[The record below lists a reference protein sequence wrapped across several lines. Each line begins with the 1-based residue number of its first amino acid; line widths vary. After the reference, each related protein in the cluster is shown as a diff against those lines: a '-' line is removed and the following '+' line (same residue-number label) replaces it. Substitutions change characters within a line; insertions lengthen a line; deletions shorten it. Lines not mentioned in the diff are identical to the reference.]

1 MAVTLF
7 SFHGR
12 TGAGINY
19 TGSGIL
25 CFYLFRDEKFL
36 QRKIRGSRF
45 LRFMG
50 YSFRQGWPA
59 HRLHT
64 CLCSCKN
71 TAEVLY
77 PVCKPCYDS
86 ADYKGFKQFSAMN
99 PVRTIWGWAR
109 FIRYAANPVFITSTG
124 SFNSPMPGMCRMRAV
139 YTKSGVMNKDTIFTV
154 SSRYRIPGNTGII
167 YQLTCPESWSRDRLQ
182 ELYFMFSPGTVS
194 DITLN
199 IFLILVK
206 KEKNITIY
214 PAATSSGYPPSKQLV
229 KKRSV
234 KFR

>member
-1 MAVTLF
+1 
-7 SFHGR
+7 
-12 TGAGINY
+12 
-19 TGSGIL
+19 
-25 CFYLFRDEKFL
+25 
-36 QRKIRGSRF
+36 
-45 LRFMG
+45 MG

-71 TAEVLY
+71 TAKVPY

-139 YTKSGVMNKDTIFTV
+139 YTKSGVMNKDTIFYHQFSV
-154 SSRYRIPGNTGII
+154 PHSGQ
-167 YQLTCPESWSRDRLQ
+167 YQYNLPLTCPESWSRDRLQ
-182 ELYFMFSPGTVS
+182 ELYFMFSPGTIS

-206 KEKNITIY
+206 KRKKHYNL
-214 PAATSSGYPPSKQLV
+214 SSSNQFRISAV
-229 KKRSV
+229 KTAC
-234 KFR
+234 

>member
-1 MAVTLF
+1 MFLSVPWQKFFAAENPGAAVF
-7 SFHGR
+7 
-12 TGAGINY
+12 Y
-19 TGSGIL
+19 GSW
-25 CFYLFRDEKFL
+25 DTA
-36 QRKIRGSRF
+36 
-45 LRFMG
+45 
-50 YSFRQGWPA
+50 FRQGWPA
-59 HRLHT
+59 HRFHT

-71 TAEVLY
+71 TAKVPY

-86 ADYKGFKQFSAMN
+86 ADYKDFKQFSTMN

-109 FIRYAANPVFITSTG
+109 FIRYADNPVFITYTG
-124 SFNSPMPGMCRMRAV
+124 SFNSPMPGMYRMRAV
-139 YTKSGVMNKDTIFTV
+139 YTKPVQWTKIPFFTI
-154 SSRYRIPGNTGII
+154 SSRYRIPGNTSII

-234 KFR
+234 KFG

>member
-64 CLCSCKN
+64 CLCSCMHTCLCSCKN
-71 TAEVLY
+71 TAEVPY

-99 PVRTIWGWAR
+99 PVRTIWDEPVLSDMLP
-109 FIRYAANPVFITSTG
+109 IREYLLFHGFLCLSEHSSRTLLLPCLQA
-124 SFNSPMPGMCRMRAV
+124 
-139 YTKSGVMNKDTIFTV
+139 KDPKPLSCLPSWLLRPRKVLCWYFYRQFTV
-154 SSRYRIPGNTGII
+154 PHSEQYRYNLPADLPGK
-167 YQLTCPESWSRDRLQ
+167 LKPW
-182 ELYFMFSPGTVS
+182 
-194 DITLN
+194 
-199 IFLILVK
+199 
-206 KEKNITIY
+206 
-214 PAATSSGYPPSKQLV
+214 
-229 KKRSV
+229 
-234 KFR
+234 

>member
-1 MAVTLF
+1 MFLSVPWQKVFVAENSGTAVFYGSWDTASGKVTSTPISYLSLF
-7 SFHGR
+7 LKH
-12 TGAGINY
+12 
-19 TGSGIL
+19 
-25 CFYLFRDEKFL
+25 
-36 QRKIRGSRF
+36 
-45 LRFMG
+45 
-50 YSFRQGWPA
+50 
-59 HRLHT
+59 
-64 CLCSCKN
+64 
-71 TAEVLY
+71 TAEVPY
-77 PVCKPCYDS
+77 PVCKQCYDS
-86 ADYKGFKQFSAMN
+86 ADYKGFKQFSTMN
-99 PVRTIWGWAR
+99 SVRTIWGWTR

-154 SSRYRIPGNTGII
+154 SSRYRIPDNTGII

-214 PAATSSGYPPSKQLV
+214 PAAASSGYTPSKQLV

-234 KFR
+234 KFG